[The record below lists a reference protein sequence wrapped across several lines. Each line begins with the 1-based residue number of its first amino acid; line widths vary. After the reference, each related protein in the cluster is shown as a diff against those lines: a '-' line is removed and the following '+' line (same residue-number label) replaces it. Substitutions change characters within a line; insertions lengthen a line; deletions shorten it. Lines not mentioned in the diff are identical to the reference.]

1 MRNLPPDLLAA
12 QRSASTA
19 PFLQVQVS
27 ERIGNVR
34 RLRWQRLYTGSEPD
48 YYHAATMPA
57 DGSLLRARVDPA
69 DNKLYYQRV
78 TSPGAGSDFSGWTY
92 LANVSGGAGIAMT
105 SEGASVLLFYVA
117 PDDITI
123 LVRESS
129 DNGAT
134 FGAPDTVDVA
144 PGAIGWLAAGLKSDG
159 TALLVYSVGATV
171 YRVKRVSGAWG
182 SASAWTNSA
191 GSISGLACHFQGDF
205 NLAVT
210 GTDTGGAAKAWT
222 VIYGDGHDQAAD
234 TWSGLMELTS
244 ADVGS
249 AMEFRAP
256 SLARP
261 DVYRQFFVEKYT
273 GSESYSRP
281 LWTHT
286 PQTASFVFNA
296 WREPVPFDLAGEY
309 GVAQTSGGSD
319 AWLSTPAG
327 VWRASL
333 SVAVADLSADV
344 LELIADASPQDGRVR
359 VVLRND
365 DGRYSDLSS
374 GPYAVIRRGSQLN
387 FSPGY
392 MTAAGALASTG
403 PKYWIDGW
411 EYETGEGGAVFVLH
425 GHDAWTILDSW
436 RARRQYSW
444 GAGEKNV
451 FLILEFIF
459 GRAGLEFTSLSNSST
474 MTSLHPS
481 FTIHP
486 GELGRTA
493 VRRLLAMVP
502 DLVMVSGEFGYVRNP
517 LATDPAEYDYGVDHV
532 ILRGRYGAL
541 SPDFNR
547 VQVFGD
553 GVMVDRFDWGSIDDL
568 YDRLLQVHDLNLSS
582 VATAEERADALQ
594 RNAALGEEGGEILVP
609 VNCGQELYDV
619 VAITDAG
626 AGLSSARRRVMGMAL
641 RYSVDRRS
649 PAYEQ
654 RIRLGAV

>member
-1 MRNLPPDLLAA
+1 
-12 QRSASTA
+12 
-19 PFLQVQVS
+19 
-27 ERIGNVR
+27 
-34 RLRWQRLYTGSEPD
+34 
-48 YYHAATMPA
+48 
-57 DGSLLRARVDPA
+57 
-69 DNKLYYQRV
+69 
-78 TSPGAGSDFSGWTY
+78 
-92 LANVSGGAGIAMT
+92 
-105 SEGASVLLFYVA
+105 
-117 PDDITI
+117 
-123 LVRESS
+123 
-129 DNGAT
+129 
-134 FGAPDTVDVA
+134 
-144 PGAIGWLAAGLKSDG
+144 
-159 TALLVYSVGATV
+159 
-171 YRVKRVSGAWG
+171 
-182 SASAWTNSA
+182 
-191 GSISGLACHFQGDF
+191 
-205 NLAVT
+205 
-210 GTDTGGAAKAWT
+210 
-222 VIYGDGHDQAAD
+222 
-234 TWSGLMELTS
+234 
-244 ADVGS
+244 
-249 AMEFRAP
+249 
-256 SLARP
+256 
-261 DVYRQFFVEKYT
+261 
-273 GSESYSRP
+273 
-281 LWTHT
+281 
-286 PQTASFVFNA
+286 
-296 WREPVPFDLAGEY
+296 
-309 GVAQTSGGSD
+309 
-319 AWLSTPAG
+319 
-327 VWRASL
+327 
-333 SVAVADLSADV
+333 
-344 LELIADASPQDGRVR
+344 
-359 VVLRND
+359 
-365 DGRYSDLSS
+365 
-374 GPYAVIRRGSQLN
+374 
-387 FSPGY
+387 
-392 MTAAGALASTG
+392 
-403 PKYWIDGW
+403 GW

-541 SPDFNR
+541 SRDFNR

-641 RYSVDRRS
+641 RYSVDGRS

>member
-1 MRNLPPDLLAA
+1 MRNLHPDLLAA
-12 QRSASTA
+12 QKSASA
-19 PFLQVQVS
+19 VPYLQVRVT
-27 ERIGNVR
+27 ERIGNVK

-48 YYHAATMPA
+48 YHHAATMPA

-92 LANVSGGAGIAMT
+92 LGTVSGVGGIAMT

-117 PDDITI
+117 SDQITI

-134 FGAPDTVDVA
+134 FGAPETVDIASGSVQ
-144 PGAIGWLAAGLKSDG
+144 WLAAGLKSDG

-191 GSISGLACHFQGDF
+191 GSISGLACHFLGDF
-205 NLAVT
+205 NLGVT

-222 VIYGDGHDQAAD
+222 AIYGDGYHQAAD
-234 TWSGLMELTS
+234 TWSALMELTS

-249 AMEFRAP
+249 ATEFRAP
-256 SLARP
+256 SLGRP
-261 DVYRQFFVEKYT
+261 DVYRQFFVEKYA

-281 LWTHT
+281 LWTHM
-286 PQTASFVFNA
+286 PQTTSFVYNT

-309 GVAQTSGGSD
+309 GVAQASGGSD

-327 VWRASL
+327 VWWASL
-333 SVAVADLSADV
+333 SATVVDLSADV
-344 LELIADASPQDGRVR
+344 LELTAGAEAQDGRVR

-374 GPYAVIRRGSQLN
+374 GAYAVIRRGSQLRV
-387 FSPGY
+387 SPGY
-392 MTAAGALASTG
+392 VTASGPLASTG

-411 EYETGEGGAVFVLH
+411 GYETGEGGAVCVLY
-425 GHDAWTILDSW
+425 GRDAWFILDGW

-444 GAGEKNV
+444 AAGEKNV

-474 MTSLHPS
+474 MTGLKPS
-481 FTIHP
+481 FTIQP
-486 GELGRTA
+486 GESGKTA

-517 LATDPAEYDYGVDHV
+517 LASDPAEYDYGVDHG
-532 ILRGRYGAL
+532 IRRGRYESL

-553 GVMVDRFDWGSIDDL
+553 GVMVDRFDWDSVDDL
-568 YDRLLQVHDLNLSS
+568 YDHLRQAHDLNLTS
-582 VATAEERADALQ
+582 VATAEERADALH
-594 RNAALGEEGGEILVP
+594 RKAALGEEGGEILVA

-619 VAITDAG
+619 VSITDAG
-626 AGLSSARRRVMGMAL
+626 AGLSDERRRVMGMTL
-641 RYSVDRRS
+641 RYSTDRRS

>member
-1 MRNLPPDLLAA
+1 MRSLHPDLLAA
-12 QRSASTA
+12 QKSASA
-19 PFLQVQVS
+19 VPYLQVQVS
-27 ERIGNVR
+27 ARIGNVR
-34 RLRWQRLYTGSEPD
+34 RLRWQRLYTGGETD
-48 YYHAATMPA
+48 YHHAAAMPA

-78 TSPGAGSDFSGWTY
+78 TSPGTGSDFSGWTY
-92 LANVSGGAGIAMT
+92 LASVSGSAGIAMT

-117 PDDITI
+117 ADGITI
-123 LVRESS
+123 LVRESG

-134 FGAPDTVDVA
+134 FGAPETVDVA
-144 PGAIGWLAAGLKSDG
+144 PGAVGWLAAGLKSDG

-171 YRVKRVSGAWG
+171 YRVKRVSGVWG
-182 SASAWTNSA
+182 NASAWTNSV
-191 GSISGLACHFQGDF
+191 GSITGLACHYQGDF
-205 NLAVT
+205 NLAVA

-222 VIYGDGHDQAAD
+222 AVYGDGFSQTAD
-234 TWSGLMELTS
+234 TWSALKELTS

-281 LWTHT
+281 LWTHQ
-286 PQTASFVFNA
+286 PQTADFVSNA

-309 GVAQTSGGSD
+309 GVAQASGGSD

-327 VWRASL
+327 VWQASL
-333 SVAVADLSADV
+333 SAPVVDLSADV
-344 LELIADASPQDGRVR
+344 LELTAEAGSEDGRVR

-374 GPYAVIRRGSQLN
+374 GTYAVIRRGSQLDL
-387 FSPGY
+387 SPGY
-392 MTAAGALASTG
+392 VTASGALASSG
-403 PKYWIDGW
+403 PSYWIDGW
-411 EYETGEGGAVFVLH
+411 EYETGEGGAVFVLYAR
-425 GHDAWTILDSW
+425 DAWSLLDSW

-444 GAGEKNV
+444 AAGEKNV

-459 GRAGLEFTSLSNSST
+459 GRAGLEFTSLSNSAT
-474 MTSLHPS
+474 MTSLYPS

-486 GELGRTA
+486 GESGKTA

-517 LATDPAEYDYGVDHV
+517 LASDPAVYDYGVDHA
-532 ILRGRYGAL
+532 ILRARYGTL

-547 VQVFGD
+547 AQVFGD
-553 GVMVDRFDWGSIDDL
+553 GVMVDRFDWDGIDDL
-568 YDRLLQVHDLNLSS
+568 YDRLRQVHDLNLTS
-582 VATAEERADALQ
+582 VAMAGERADALQ
-594 RNAALGEEGGEILVP
+594 RKAALDEEGGEVLVP

-619 VAITDAG
+619 VSITDAG
-626 AGLSSARRRVMGMAL
+626 AGLSAATRRVMGMTL
-641 RYSVDRRS
+641 RYSADTRS
-649 PAYEQ
+649 PAYRQ